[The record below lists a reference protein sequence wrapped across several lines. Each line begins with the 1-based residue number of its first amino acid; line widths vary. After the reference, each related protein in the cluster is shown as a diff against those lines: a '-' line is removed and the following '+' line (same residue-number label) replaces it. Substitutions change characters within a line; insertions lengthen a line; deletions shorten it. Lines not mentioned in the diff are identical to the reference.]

1 MNCKIGIIG
10 CGYWGQNYVRIFRDI
25 LNNENVKV
33 CDTNKDKLKKMLHH
47 YPHVDIFTDYN
58 ELLKNKEISGVVVST
73 PTINHYSITKQALIN
88 GKHVL
93 VEKPLTTDVTFAE
106 ELIRLAKSKKKI
118 LMVGHTFI
126 YNSAVKKMKEYISK
140 GKIGRIYYLHAT
152 RTHLGLIRKD
162 VNVIWDL
169 VPHDVSIFSYLLGKN
184 PLWVSAVGG
193 QFLHKGKEDIG
204 FITLAYPSGI
214 LGNIHVSWID
224 SNKVREVVIVG
235 SKKRIIFDDINNLEK
250 LRVYEKGVSV
260 EKPIDG
266 FGEWQYL
273 LRDGD
278 IISPKIEMSEP
289 LRVQCQHFIDCIK
302 NSKNCITDGSSGL
315 NVVKTIVAIEKSI
328 RNNGKAVKI

>member
-1 MNCKIGIIG
+1 MNYKIGIIG
-10 CGYWGQNYVRIFRDI
+10 CGYWGQNYVRVFRDI
-25 LNNENVKV
+25 LNSENVKI
-33 CDTNKDKLKKMLHH
+33 CDTSKEKLKKILHQ
-47 YPHVDIFTDYN
+47 YPHVDTFTDYN

-73 PTINHYSITKQALIN
+73 PTVDHYSIARKALIN

-93 VEKPLTTDVTFAE
+93 VEKPLTTDVASAK
-106 ELIRLAKSKKKI
+106 ELIGVARSKKKI

-126 YNSAVKKMKEYISK
+126 YNSAVRKMKEYINR
-140 GKIGRIYYLHAT
+140 GEIGRIYYLHST

-204 FITLAYPSGI
+204 FITLAYPNGI

-302 NSKNCITDGSSGL
+302 NSKTCMTDGSSGL

-328 RNNGKAVKI
+328 RNNGKAIKV